1 MLHIIIFGRPSI
13 IILIFDQLKVSGLYY
28 WPFLTALLFWFG
40 DTLNGTLNEGS
51 MLMRLLAQ
59 CPALFIF
66 DSSLN
71 NFPNNNIVYIKRY
84 ENRFTN
90 QSVKMIIILAK
101 AHFTPQFTDDSCLW
115 CWETISFNQNL
126 FR

>member
-1 MLHIIIFGRPSI
+1 MIFNE
-13 IILIFDQLKVSGLYY
+13 ILI
-28 WPFLTALLFWFG
+28 
-40 DTLNGTLNEGS
+40 
-51 MLMRLLAQ
+51 
-59 CPALFIF
+59 FIF

-101 AHFTPQFTDDSCLW
+101 AHFTPQFTDDSCL
-115 CWETISFNQNL
+115 
-126 FR
+126 